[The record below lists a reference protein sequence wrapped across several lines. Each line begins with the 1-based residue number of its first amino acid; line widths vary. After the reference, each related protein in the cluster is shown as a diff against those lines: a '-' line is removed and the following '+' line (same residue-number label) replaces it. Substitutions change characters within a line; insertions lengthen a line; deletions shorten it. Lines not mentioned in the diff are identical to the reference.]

1 MTYFF
6 LGGPMD
12 GEWKDIEEKHHGVNA
27 VSFGGDVYNKQNLW
41 GTIFF
46 VHETIAWADIIPM
59 LIECYEVQYENEDI
73 PDHIEIHIEEPT
85 GLN

>member
-1 MTYFF
+1 
-6 LGGPMD
+6 MD
-12 GEWKDIEEKHHGVNA
+12 GEWKDIEEKHHGVSA
-27 VSFGGDVYNKQNLW
+27 VSFCGDVYNKQNLW

-59 LIECYEVQYENEDI
+59 LIECYEVQYEDDI
-73 PDHIEIHIEEPT
+73 PSTVEIHLVRDEPT